1 MQGCVCTRSHGPLPL
16 TAHVGGPSLGRGP
29 WTHGAWER
37 GSVGGSGLV
46 VQVQLSRRMDMGCEM
61 WDGCMWRKRWRRT
74 CSAERERGRRK
85 RSREAYAGADAASEF
100 LAKTEKSETSE
111 MVCRQLCTANSCTR
125 PGWAARRR
133 AGRRAE
139 QRHRNC
145 EERGGV
151 GMGPHLLVGLSMQQ
165 WGASPRRW
173 VGTDGGWMERAKGGC
188 SCRFRRKPDLVSFLL
203 DRVCGARR
211 SSGG

>member
-1 MQGCVCTRSHGPLPL
+1 MGHLPL
-16 TAHVGGPSLGRGP
+16 TAHVGGSSLDRGP

-46 VQVQLSRRMDMGCEM
+46 VQVQLSRRM
-61 WDGCMWRKRWRRT
+61 WDVKCGMYVEEVEEVEADVQCRTSRYRR
-74 CSAERERGRRK
+74 RGRRK

-133 AGRRAE
+133 ARRRAE
-139 QRHRNC
+139 QRHRNS
-145 EERGGV
+145 EE
-151 GMGPHLLVGLSMQQ
+151 GL
-165 WGASPRRW
+165 GW
-173 VGTDGGWMERAKGGC
+173 VLTC
-188 SCRFRRKPDLVSFLL
+188 
-203 DRVCGARR
+203 
-211 SSGG
+211 